1 VHVPAGTYQASVID
15 ELMTEKFS
23 GVAINT
29 DIRTW
34 VVNGI
39 GPVKTEMTSN
49 AGGKKAIMNDEQLK
63 SFTKG

>member
-1 VHVPAGTYQASVID
+1 MPAGTYQATVID

-23 GVAINT
+23 GVAINM

-34 VVNGI
+34 VVNGV
-39 GPVKTEMTSN
+39 GPVNSEMTSN
-49 AGGKKAIMNDEQLK
+49 AGGKAAIMNDEQLK